1 MKSLTKLKKGIGNN
15 RQLLIGLA
23 IGALVMLPTGL
34 YISERASNNQRTTTP
49 ETTTQVQSTTE
60 QTTKQ
65 ATPQPVIT
73 PAPTTQTTPT
83 QTTPAPK
90 KSGVDCVALNNTQQ
104 ALVTQGEESN
114 YSYYLNI
121 EEIYA
126 NSDETT
132 RNIETTKAYNNYTT
146 WVNKSKYTTDSII
159 RDAGCTPTI
168 TVTLRP
174 KR

>member
-73 PAPTTQTTPT
+73 PAPQTAPTTKQVKKFVPSVCTKKYTYRTAPVYVEKDFMLEGEQKRITGYDGWVQTCTRNSDGFKPDDVVLEVK
-83 QTTPAPK
+83 QDEIWIAPK
-90 KSGVDCVALNNTQQ
+90 Q
-104 ALVTQGEESN
+104 
-114 YSYYLNI
+114 
-121 EEIYA
+121 
-126 NSDETT
+126 
-132 RNIETTKAYNNYTT
+132 
-146 WVNKSKYTTDSII
+146 
-159 RDAGCTPTI
+159 
-168 TVTLRP
+168 
-174 KR
+174 